1 MHSVPSRRRRS
12 VINNGSEA
20 LYDRSTVKGGDVDEA
35 VNGIAEETHRK
46 LAVDLFNRVWEL
58 LDKADRTPEEADEM
72 VHAAH
77 ASRHHWGEIGTPLEF
92 ERGEWQ
98 ISRVYSVLGRPE
110 SALHH
115 AKRCLE
121 ICEANGIGDF
131 DIAFAYEAL
140 ARAHAI
146 AGGKTKAGEYLTLAE
161 KAATAVEDE
170 GNREYTLGEVA
181 SVKDLL

>member
-1 MHSVPSRRRRS
+1 M
-12 VINNGSEA
+12 
-20 LYDRSTVKGGDVDEA
+20 DEPA
-35 VNGIAEETHRK
+35 KAIGEGTHRK
-46 LAVDLFNRVWEL
+46 LAIDLFNRVWEL
-58 LDKADRTPEEADEM
+58 LDRADRTPEEADEM

-77 ASRHHWGEIGTPLEF
+77 ASRYHWGKVGTPLEF

-98 ISRVYSVLGRPE
+98 ISRVYSVLERPE
-110 SALHH
+110 AALHH

-140 ARAHAI
+140 GRGHAV
-146 AGGKTKAGEYLTLAE
+146 AGNGSKSREFGALAE
-161 KAATAVEDE
+161 KAAGAIEDE

-181 SVKDLL
+181 SVKALL

>member
-1 MHSVPSRRRRS
+1 M
-12 VINNGSEA
+12 
-20 LYDRSTVKGGDVDEA
+20 DEP
-35 VNGIAEETHRK
+35 VNGIGEEAHRK
-46 LAVDLFNRVWEL
+46 LAIDLFNHVWEL
-58 LDKADRTPEEADEM
+58 LDKADRTLEEADEM

-77 ASRHHWGEIGTPLEF
+77 ASRYHWGKVGAPLEF

-98 ISRVYSVLGRPE
+98 ISRVYSVLERPE

-140 ARAHAI
+140 ARGHAV
-146 AGGKTKAGEYLTLAE
+146 AGDGSKSREFVALAE
-161 KAATAVEDE
+161 EATGAIEDE

-181 SVKDLL
+181 SVKALL